1 MSRAWRIHQ
10 IDQLLHH
17 RRVVS
22 LEDFLDTLEVSR
34 ATFKRDLEFLRDQL
48 NAPIVWDRELGGY
61 RFDRQDAAG
70 PKYELPGLWLSAA
83 EAHALLGMQQ
93 LLEGVDAGLL
103 GKHVAPLKARLDAI
117 LLAEGMDP
125 AAVSRRVRIIQQQR
139 RHGGGTHFEAVARAT
154 LERRRLRVRHLHRG
168 KDEVSERELSPQR
181 LVHYRENWYLDAWCH
196 LRQDIRSFAL
206 DALQAVELLAGPALE
221 VADAEL
227 DARLGN
233 GYGIFSGSER
243 HWAELLFSAERARWV
258 AAQTWHPDQVG
269 EWLADGR
276 YRLRLPYND
285 DRELLGDVL
294 AQVPEVEV
302 LAPPALRVRL
312 RAALSAGLVFND
324 SPEDH

>member
-10 IDQLLHH
+10 IDQLLNH

-22 LEDFLDTLEVSR
+22 LEEFLDTLEVSR

-61 RFDRQDAAG
+61 RFERTDNAG

-103 GKHVAPLKARLDAI
+103 GKHVAPLKTRLDAI

-139 RHGGGTHFEAVARAT
+139 RQGASVHFEAVARAT
-154 LERRRLRVRHLHRG
+154 LERRRVRVRHLHRG
-168 KDEVSERELSPQR
+168 KGEVSERELSPQR

-196 LRQDIRSFAL
+196 VREDIRSFAL
-206 DALQAVELLAGPALE
+206 DALQHVELLAEPADDID
-221 VADAEL
+221 DATL

-233 GYGIFSGSER
+233 GYGIFSGGER
-243 HWAELLFSAERARWV
+243 HWAELVFSAERARWV
-258 AAQTWHPDQVG
+258 GAQTWHPEQVG
-269 EWLADGR
+269 EWQADGR

-294 AQVPEVEV
+294 AHVPEVEV
-302 LAPPALRVRL
+302 VAPPALRARL
-312 RAALSAGLVFND
+312 QRSLQEGLD
-324 SPEDH
+324 RHTRHAP

>member
-10 IDQLLHH
+10 IDQLLNH

-22 LEDFLDTLEVSR
+22 LEEFLDTLEVSR

-48 NAPIVWDRELGGY
+48 NAPILWDRELGGY
-61 RFDRQDAAG
+61 RFERSDASG

-103 GKHVAPLKARLDAI
+103 GKHVAPLKTRLDAI

-125 AAVSRRVRIIQQQR
+125 AAVSHRVRIIQQQR
-139 RHGGGTHFEAVARAT
+139 RHGASIHFEAVARAT
-154 LERRRLRVRHLHRG
+154 LERRRVRVRHLHRG

-206 DALQAVELLAGPALE
+206 DALQHVDML
-221 VADAEL
+221 ADAAHEVDDAAL

-233 GYGIFSGSER
+233 GYGIFSGGER
-243 HWAELLFSAERARWV
+243 HWSELVFSAERARWV
-258 AAQTWHPDQVG
+258 GAQTWHPEQVG
-269 EWLADGR
+269 EWLPDGR

-294 AQVPEVEV
+294 SHIPEVEV
-302 LAPPALRVRL
+302 AAPPALRARVRD
-312 RAALSAGLVFND
+312 ALSAGLVLNGA
-324 SPEDH
+324 SEDH